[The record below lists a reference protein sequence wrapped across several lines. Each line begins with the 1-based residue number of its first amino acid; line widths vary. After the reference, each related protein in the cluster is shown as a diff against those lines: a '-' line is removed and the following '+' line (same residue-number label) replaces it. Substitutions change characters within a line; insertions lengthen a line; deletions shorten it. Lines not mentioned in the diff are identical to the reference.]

1 MKNTVVRTVTKFIDF
16 WSIQVGRLWTSLADF
31 FIRQGFF
38 EKARDVYEEGLS
50 TVVTVRDFS
59 LIFDALAQF
68 EESLINA
75 KLELDDAGQE
85 DSEHDDGDDFLL
97 QDSGNDLDLRWR
109 LQQSIDVLIMRITA

>member
-1 MKNTVVRTVTKFIDF
+1 MVD
-16 WSIQVGRLWTSLADF
+16 SLQVGRLWTSLADF
-31 FIRQGFF
+31 FIRQGLF

-75 KLELDDAGQE
+75 QLEREDTGADDEETNDSGE
-85 DSEHDDGDDFLL
+85 DFLLTDDGDD
-97 QDSGNDLDLRWR
+97 LDLR
-109 LQQSIDVLIMRITA
+109 